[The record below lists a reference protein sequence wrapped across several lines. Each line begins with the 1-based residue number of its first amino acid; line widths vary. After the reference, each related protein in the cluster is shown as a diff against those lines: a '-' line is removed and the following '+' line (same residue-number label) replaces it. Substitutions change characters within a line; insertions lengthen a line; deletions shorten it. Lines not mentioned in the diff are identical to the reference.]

1 MPKGAAGR
9 LLTHHDGGADQPLDL
24 RAGAAA
30 PNVRMLM
37 QQRTASRGRHGRQAQ
52 AAAGP
57 RGGRGRDGAR
67 RRRARRYGGR
77 GRDQGQLQAQHGG
90 AQGAVRGRLLRA
102 REPRPL
108 DSPLSLPCPATA
120 RKVATPPTDP
130 REVTTRSEKKSAWDS
145 TENHG
150 DNDKKHDNQQ
160 RNKLKIKE

>member
-9 LLTHHDGGADQPLDL
+9 LLAHHDGGADQPLDL

-37 QQRTASRGRHGRQAQ
+37 QQRTASRGRRGRQAQ

-67 RRRARRYGGR
+67 RRRARRDGGR

-90 AQGAVRGRLLRA
+90 AQGAIRGHLLRA

-120 RKVATPPTDP
+120 SKVFDEMPC
-130 REVTTRSEKKSAWDS
+130 RSCSCIA
-145 TENHG
+145 
-150 DNDKKHDNQQ
+150 
-160 RNKLKIKE
+160 